1 MSCCIDLSKNL
12 NFTSKQTIHW
22 FMCRDLDQSGP
33 AGWYKFKSLVFRVC
47 SYPYQAKLVS
57 QKHAKENKERYP
69 KTVET
74 ILKSTY
80 MDDGIDS
87 SPTAEL

>member
-1 MSCCIDLSKNL
+1 MY
-12 NFTSKQTIHW
+12 
-22 FMCRDLDQSGP
+22 RDLDQSRP
-33 AGWYKFKSLVFRVC
+33 ADWYKFKNFVFGVC
-47 SYPYQAKLVS
+47 SYPYQAKFVS
-57 QKHAKENKERYP
+57 RKHAKENKEHYP

-87 SPTAEL
+87 SPTAEECIPLRKIISIVGVP

>member
-1 MSCCIDLSKNL
+1 
-12 NFTSKQTIHW
+12 
-22 FMCRDLDQSGP
+22 MCRDLDQSGP
-33 AGWYKFKSLVFRVC
+33 AGWYKFKSLVFRVY
-47 SYPYQAKLVS
+47 SYPNQAKLVS

-87 SPTAEL
+87 PPTAEECIQL

>member
-1 MSCCIDLSKNL
+1 
-12 NFTSKQTIHW
+12 
-22 FMCRDLDQSGP
+22 MCRDLDQSRP
-33 AGWYKFKSLVFRVC
+33 ADWYKFKSLVFGVS
-47 SYPYQAKLVS
+47 SYPYQAKFVA

-80 MDDGIDS
+80 MVDGIDS
-87 SPTAEL
+87 SPTTEDCIQF